1 MNIILNSA
9 GHLFQVVVPFHLNT
23 FVLSLNILPNLSL
36 RNHGMSPVSTSKFS
50 SASVI
55 KTSSRKRTC
64 CRPILAASCSP
75 LSGVPR
81 IISIDLVCAQPCQN
95 PKPSVAVA
103 LSPRP
108 DGKHPTFPALSHV
121 TCQ

>member
-1 MNIILNSA
+1 
-9 GHLFQVVVPFHLNT
+9 
-23 FVLSLNILPNLSL
+23 
-36 RNHGMSPVSTSKFS
+36 MSPIQVSTSKFS
-50 SASVI
+50 FVI
-55 KTSSRKRTC
+55 KTSSRKKTC
-64 CRPILAASCSP
+64 CRPILAVPCSP
-75 LSGVPR
+75 LSGVPP

-108 DGKHPTFPALSHV
+108 DIKHPTFPALSHV